1 MKLPIALA
9 TLFLAATTA
18 VPAFAAM
25 QAPHSTAQY
34 QQGYRDG
41 YNANTNAYNAR
52 AAAPRVNSQATYG
65 WGHCVS
71 GLTSDEASAYPSW
84 DVCGGG

>member
-18 VPAFAAM
+18 LPAFAA
-25 QAPHSTAQY
+25 T
-34 QQGYRDG
+34 
-41 YNANTNAYNAR
+41 
-52 AAAPRVNSQATYG
+52 AAPRHAVQIQQDYRSGINAYAATPRAHRQAVYG

-71 GLTSDEASAYPSW
+71 NSVDSDARSAFPSW
-84 DVCGGG
+84 DVCGRG